1 MPTYNS
7 NILLNIKISANS
19 TTLNTETF
27 SENIVDEIYD
37 VLQNHL
43 SQTVDTQEINFE
55 NVITERVPQSLV
67 NNNYISMQSLTSPLE
82 ENKPSYTSFSSL
94 TSTNSEYT
102 PLTH

>member
-7 NILLNIKISANS
+7 NILLNIKISADS

-55 NVITERVPQSLV
+55 NVLTERLPESSV
-67 NNNYISMQSLTSPLE
+67 NNNYVSIQSLASSLE
-82 ENKPSYTSFSSL
+82 ENESSYTPFSSL